1 MILMKIVAVILFKM
15 SIINMI
21 NTEDFWKTMFDE
33 LNKTSQKDWEK
44 FVKNFDKNF
53 YKKQKF
59 KRRKLK

>member
-1 MILMKIVAVILFKM
+1 
-15 SIINMI
+15 MI
-21 NTEDFWKTMFDE
+21 NTEDFWKIMFDE

-53 YKKQKF
+53 DKKQKF